1 MSKDLQD
8 KDRMIAELEGH
19 LQTQK
24 DSFNHMLSADSDK
37 RMLFEIEQKNKVLED
52 QYKAI
57 YTEVVALRKD
67 NKHKDFDLDRAQ
79 TKAA

>member
-1 MSKDLQD
+1 
-8 KDRMIAELEGH
+8 
-19 LQTQK
+19 
-24 DSFNHMLSADSDK
+24 MLTSDNDK
-37 RMLFEIEQKNKVLED
+37 RALFEVEQKNRILEE

-79 TKAA
+79 TKAAQLEKKMVFLQRQV

>member
-1 MSKDLQD
+1 
-8 KDRMIAELEGH
+8 
-19 LQTQK
+19 
-24 DSFNHMLSADSDK
+24 MLTSNGDK
-37 RMLFEIEQKNKVLED
+37 RALFEIEQKNKVLED

-57 YTEVVALRKD
+57 YAEVVALRKD